1 MNNNYDRGED
11 APKTYDEMVAAGY
24 EMTGD
29 GFWLPRDEDSPEVV
43 GVFREVHNVKLL
55 LLKSG
60 ENVLANVT
68 EQMYSDE
75 VILHDPKLVTLELSA
90 STIESTIGYS
100 DWQPLSKS
108 RTLAVKR
115 EYIVS
120 MMEPLDELGKSYE
133 VQVNG

>member
-43 GVFREVHNVKLL
+43 GDVREVHNVKLL

-108 RTLAVKR
+108 RTLAVKK

-133 VQVNG
+133 AQVNG